1 MLEKENLLTNKFK
14 NYLKHLSIKFL
25 GVIFVFLSIYLLFS
39 ILSYTQTDNS
49 INTSS
54 NFQTSN
60 LCGSIGS
67 TISNIFLYFFGISSL
82 IIIYN
87 IYLTGIH
94 FAYPQKLNKP
104 IQKTL
109 AYMLISLIPTT
120 LSLSYIS
127 DIIFKTFPT
136 RSGLGG
142 LLGLILK
149 TNTKEIL
156 NTLNIPQSMNI
167 VIFLLSTLVSLITL
181 YFALDLTTKSIIKF
195 ENFTR
200 YSFNKTKNLILLL
213 FKRTPKQITI
223 KPQKSKILNIAK
235 KIAPPKP
242 KEKISIQKTPKPTQ
256 TIKQEIKRKYILP
269 STELL
274 KRTITTNNNSSNKES
289 NIRKAQ
295 MLENILE
302 EYKLNGKITNINTGP
317 VITLFEMEP
326 GPGIKTSQIK
336 GLNEDIARKIEAISA
351 RIAVIAGSD
360 KIGIELPNLHRQPI
374 GLREQ
379 LESQTF
385 KTTEQ
390 KLPISLGV
398 DTSGK
403 PVFVDL
409 ATMPHL
415 LIAGCTGSGKSVGV
429 NGMILS
435 LLYKH
440 TPDECKFI
448 MIDPKVVE
456 LSIYNNIPHL
466 LIPVVSDKP
475 KAAAALKWAVYEMEE
490 RYRNMATIGA
500 KNIESFNN
508 KVKEKPGQFISRP
521 ITTGFDSET
530 GQPITEDKKIE
541 LKPMPYIVIIVD
553 EFADIMQYEDR
564 TVRKEFES
572 AVACLAAKARA
583 TGIHLILATQRPSVD
598 VITGTIKSNFPTR
611 VSYRLVSGQDSRTI
625 LNENGA
631 ELLLGKG
638 DMLYMSAGGNT
649 TRIHGSFVSEKET
662 EDIVSFIKSQGTPN
676 YVKEITEEKKNNSKL
691 SQLDKEAI
699 KRNQNDDLYNQ
710 AVDIILQTN
719 RPSISYLQRQLG
731 IGYNKSANLIER
743 MEREGILSQPD
754 STGKRT
760 ILKKN

>member
-1 MLEKENLLTNKFK
+1 MLEKENLLTNNFK
-14 NYLKHLSIKFL
+14 NYLKNLSIKFL
-25 GVIFVFLSIYLLFS
+25 GIFFIFLSIYSLLA

-49 INTSS
+49 INTAS
-54 NFQTSN
+54 NFKTSN
-60 LCGSIGS
+60 LCGSTGS
-67 TISNIFLYFFGISSL
+67 TISNILLYFFGLSSL

-87 IYLTGIH
+87 IYLIGIH
-94 FAYPQKLNKP
+94 FAFPQKLNKP
-104 IQKTL
+104 IQKII
-109 AYMLISLIPTT
+109 AYTIITLIPTT

-127 DIIFKTFPT
+127 DIIFKNFPT
-136 RSGLGG
+136 HTGLGG

-149 TNTKEIL
+149 IDIKRSLYNLDITQ
-156 NTLNIPQSMNI
+156 NINI
-167 VIFLLSTLVSLITL
+167 VIFLVSTLLSLITL
-181 YFALDLTTKSIIKF
+181 YFSLDLTTKSIIKS
-195 ENFTR
+195 ENFIR
-200 YSFNKTKNLILLL
+200 YSFNKIKNIILLL
-213 FKRTPKQITI
+213 FKKQPQQIVI
-223 KPQKSKILNIAK
+223 RPQKSKILNIAK
-235 KIAPPKP
+235 KIAPQQSKV
-242 KEKISIQKTPKPTQ
+242 KTTSIKTPKQPQ
-256 TIKQEIKRKYILP
+256 PIKQETKQKYIFP

-274 KRTITTNNNSSNKES
+274 KRTINSNNNSSNKES
-289 NIRKAQ
+289 NLKKAQ

-336 GLNEDIARKIEAISA
+336 SLNEDIARKIEAISA

-456 LSIYNNIPHL
+456 LSMYNNIPHL

-508 KVKEKPGQFISRP
+508 KIKEKSGQFISRP
-521 ITTGFDSET
+521 IQTGFDAET
-530 GQPITEDKKIE
+530 GQPIIENKKIE
-541 LKPMPYIVIIVD
+541 LKHMPYIVIIVD

-662 EDIVSFIKSQGTPN
+662 EDVVSFIKSQGTPN
-676 YVKEITEEKKNNSKL
+676 YVKEITEEKKDNSKL
-691 SQLDKEAI
+691 SQLDKEAL
-699 KRNQNDDLYNQ
+699 KRNQNNDLYSQ

-731 IGYNKSANLIER
+731 IGYNKSATLIER
-743 MEREGILSQPD
+743 MEKEGILSSPD
-754 STGKRT
+754 STGKRVL
-760 ILKKN
+760 LKKN